1 MINYEKIVMKMAE
14 EIERAKESNDYEK
27 IKEHVRVVNLLA
39 DLILDDEQVEK
50 STKNDKTISDELE
63 LRKML
68 GESYQPQQKVKS
80 IDNYEQPDSLLDF

>member
-1 MINYEKIVMKMAE
+1 MINFEKIVMKMAE
-14 EIERAKESNDYEK
+14 EIERAKKSNDHEA